1 MKTYR
6 CYKYNGTDLIALP
19 TKNLKTLWWGLPAI
33 FYDYQIDNF
42 HLSMPIK
49 NKLKKIKP
57 GTILKLCKISLTDY
71 HVVMLDTSYDQDKID
86 ALEKDLKQV
95 NEEINVLVGDKIK
108 IANQIRNE
116 LKKLRGN

>member
-1 MKTYR
+1 
-6 CYKYNGTDLIALP
+6 
-19 TKNLKTLWWGLPAI
+19 
-33 FYDYQIDNF
+33 
-42 HLSMPIK
+42 MPIK